1 MKYVETL
8 TGHVKSN
15 GNLMGL
21 VKLGIATL
29 GLRLTMFS
37 PRTGVTTSPYVH
49 GVVVS
54 IFTWYCFKQT
64 LNLVLQTPE
73 HSPVL
78 EVLPE
83 QHLPRLS
90 FPYSFTNDFNL
101 NSNTPEAFTWK
112 QIGFY
117 SIKIPSNEQ
126 SFSYFYSKSISVAY
140 QLSCNYPIFL
150 YIFIYSKYTFDVYF
164 VIRWNTMSSI
174 TFHLQ

>member
-1 MKYVETL
+1 
-8 TGHVKSN
+8 
-15 GNLMGL
+15 MGL
-21 VKLGIATL
+21 VKLGMATL

-37 PRTGVTTSPYVH
+37 PKTGVTTSPYVH

-90 FPYSFTNDFNL
+90 FPYSFTNDFSL

-112 QIGFY
+112 QIGFR
-117 SIKIPSNEQ
+117 SIKIPLKKQIVDILILSASLLRINCHLIPING
-126 SFSYFYSKSISVAY
+126 SRSISRCTDLF
-140 QLSCNYPIFL
+140 QL
-150 YIFIYSKYTFDVYF
+150 YTSATRLQRFKRQTFRDSVF
-164 VIRWNTMSSI
+164 SSMR
-174 TFHLQ
+174 